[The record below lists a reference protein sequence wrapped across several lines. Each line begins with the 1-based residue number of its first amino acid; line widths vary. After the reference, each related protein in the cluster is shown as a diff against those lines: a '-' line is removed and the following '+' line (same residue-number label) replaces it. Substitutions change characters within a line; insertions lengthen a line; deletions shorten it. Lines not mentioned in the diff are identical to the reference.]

1 MTILRSARGL
11 LHLINEVLD
20 LSKIEAGKLT
30 VEIEDFHIGEV
41 VFDAISD
48 VRLAAAAN
56 GTSLEVDMDDGDLML
71 CSDQHR
77 LSQCLRNLLSNAVK
91 FTAEGQI
98 RVRVWHDDD
107 PRAPQVYLEV
117 ADTGIG
123 MSPEQL
129 SRVLSPFEQGD
140 GSITRK
146 FGGTGLGLTITQ
158 RIART
163 LGGDIAIVS
172 APNAG
177 TTVTLSVARNLTKL
191 SSAA

>member
-1 MTILRSARGL
+1 MILEDMSLIRATALSHFPELVRERMREHKL
-11 LHLINEVLD
+11 LLVQ
-20 LSKIEAGKLT
+20 
-30 VEIEDFHIGEV
+30 EIAE
-41 VFDAISD
+41 D
-48 VRLAAAAN
+48 VRNLVILA
-56 GTSLEVDMDDGDLML
+56 DRR
-71 CSDQHR
+71 R
-77 LSQCLRNLLSNAVK
+77 LKQVLFNLLSNAVK
-91 FTAEGQI
+91 FTESGGVRIEIGPGQSQRTMRF
-98 RVRVWHDDD
+98 RV
-107 PRAPQVYLEV
+107 L
-117 ADTGIG
+117 DTGIG